1 MHNIYLHTFAELGER
16 EAAALQVYSGLL
28 EKEKTPASVIEYN
41 NLMQLLEKKIIKCFL
56 SLK

>member
-41 NLMQLLEKKIIKCFL
+41 NLMQLLEKKIKCFL